1 MCGIAGYVDYKNAI
15 RHRKELKM
23 MTEIILHRGPDSV
36 GYYEDDAV
44 GLGFRRLSIIGITNG
59 QQPILNEDKS
69 MVLTFN
75 GEIYNYKSIRE
86 QLKEQGHI
94 FTTDSDSEVLLHGY
108 EEYGSGILERLRG
121 MYCFVIWDIGNRRLF
136 AARDGFGIKPFY
148 YTRPS
153 EEELVFGSEIKSLLA
168 HSSVKKELNE
178 EAVYSYLSF
187 QFSAREESFFK
198 GIYELPPGH
207 FLTFSEEGGLEIKEY
222 WDPVFATQEDMEL
235 SVAVQKIEEVFEDS
249 VKVHLTA
256 DTEVGSF
263 LSGGI
268 DSSYVVST
276 AKCPKT
282 FTVGFSDDGYS
293 EIAYAKELADKLG
306 VENYSKV
313 ITPEEYWESIPK
325 VMYHMDEPVA
335 DPAAV
340 ALYFVSQLASSYV
353 KVVCSGEGADE
364 LFGGYNVYQT
374 VIAAQ
379 ALSFLPKGLRRAVA
393 GLMKALPFHFKGK
406 EYLIRT
412 GTPLSERYIGN
423 AYIFREKEIDRL
435 LVKPKGRKKTSELTA
450 PYYERAKDFDDVQK
464 MQYIDMKFWL
474 RGDILRKA
482 DRMSMAHSLEL
493 RVPFLDY
500 EVMKVA
506 GSLPLALKVDKKTT
520 KKALRLAARKNTP
533 KASTER
539 RKLGFPV
546 PIRVWLREEK
556 YYEKVKEVL
565 LRPYMTRYFRQEE
578 MLRLLNDHYRQ
589 KRDYSR
595 KLWCLYCFGIW
606 YGEFFEE
613 NPG

>member
-69 MVLTFN
+69 MVLSFN
-75 GEIYNYKSIRE
+75 GEIYNYRSIRE

-108 EEYGSGILERLRG
+108 EEYGRGILERLRG

-153 EEELVFGSEIKSLLA
+153 EDELVFGSEIKSLLA

-207 FLTFSEEGGLEIKEY
+207 FLTFSEEGGLEIREY
-222 WDPVFATQEDMEL
+222 WDPVFATQEGMEL
-235 SVAVQKIEEVFEDS
+235 STAVKKIEEVFEDS

-379 ALSFLPKGLRRAVA
+379 ALSFLPEGLRRAVA
-393 GLMKALPFHFKGK
+393 GLMKALPFRFKGK

-435 LVKPKGRKKTSELTA
+435 LVKTKGKKKTSELTA

-506 GSLPLALKVDKKTT
+506 GSLPLSLKVDKKTT

-589 KRDYSR
+589 KKDYSR

>member
-1 MCGIAGYVDYKNAI
+1 MCGIAGYVDYRRAEA
-15 RHRKELKM
+15 HREELRK
-23 MTEIILHRGPDSV
+23 MTEVIIHRGPDSV
-36 GYYEDDAV
+36 GYYEDDAA
-44 GLGFRRLSIIGITNG
+44 GLGFRRLSIIGIANG
-59 QQPILNEDKS
+59 QQPILNETGS

-75 GEIYNYKSIRE
+75 GEIYNYVGIRE
-86 QLKEQGHI
+86 ELREKGHV
-94 FTTDSDSEVLLHGY
+94 FTTDSDSEVILHGF
-108 EEYGSGILERLRG
+108 EEYGQEILARLRG
-121 MYCFVIWDIGNRRLF
+121 MYCFVIWDIKKKSLF

-148 YTRPS
+148 YTQPS
-153 EEELVFGSEIKSLLA
+153 KEELVFGSEIKSILQY
-168 HSSVKKELNE
+168 SSVKKELNE
-178 EAVYSYLSF
+178 EAIYSYLSF
-187 QFSAREESFFK
+187 QFSARSESFFR
-198 GIYELPPGH
+198 GIFELPPGH
-207 FLTFSEEGGLEIKEY
+207 FLTYSREEGACVREY
-222 WDPVFATQEDMEL
+222 WDPKFSAEKELTMEEAVKQIED
-235 SVAVQKIEEVFEDS
+235 VFEDS

-293 EIAYAKELADKLG
+293 EIAYAKELAGILG

-313 ITPEEYWESIPK
+313 ITPEEYWDAIPK
-325 VMYHMDEPVA
+325 VQYHMDEPVA
-335 DPAAV
+335 DPSAV
-340 ALYFVSQLASSYV
+340 ALYFVSRLASNYV

-374 VIAAQ
+374 VIALRAVEWI
-379 ALSFLPKGLRRAVA
+379 PKPLRRAMA
-393 GLMKALPFHFKGK
+393 GLLRHIPLRFKGK
-406 EYLIRT
+406 EYLIRS

-423 AYIFREKEIDRL
+423 AYIFREKEIERL
-435 LVKPKGRKKTSELTA
+435 LVNPAGRQKTSELTA
-450 PYYERAKDFDDVQK
+450 PYYERAKDLDDVQK

-506 GSLPLALKVDKKTT
+506 GKLPLALKVDKTGT
-520 KKALRLAARKNTP
+520 KKALRIAARKNTP

-539 RKLGFPV
+539 KKLGFPV

-556 YYEKVKEVL
+556 YYNRVKEVL
-565 LRPYMTRYFRQEE
+565 LRPYMKKYFREEE
-578 MLRLLNDHYRQ
+578 MLKLLKAHYSG

-595 KLWCLYCFGIW
+595 KIWCLYCFGIW
-606 YGEFFEE
+606 YAEFFEC
-613 NPG
+613 

>member
-1 MCGIAGYVDYKNAI
+1 MCGIAGYVDYKRAEA
-15 RHRKELKM
+15 HREELRK
-23 MTEIILHRGPDSV
+23 MTEVIIHRGPDSV

-59 QQPILNEDKS
+59 QQPILNEDGSK
-69 MVLTFN
+69 VLTFN
-75 GEIYNYKSIRE
+75 GEIYNYAGIRE
-86 QLKEQGHI
+86 ELRDKGHV
-94 FTTDSDSEVLLHGY
+94 FTTDSDSEVILHGF
-108 EEYGSGILERLRG
+108 EEYGKEILTKLRG
-121 MYCFVIWDIGNRRLF
+121 MYCFVIWDNKKKCLF

-148 YTRPS
+148 YTQPNGN
-153 EEELVFGSEIKSLLA
+153 ELVFGSEIKSILQ

-178 EAVYSYLSF
+178 EAIYSYLSF
-187 QFSAREESFFK
+187 QFSARGESFFK
-198 GIYELPPGH
+198 GIYELLPGH
-207 FLTFSEEGGLEIKEY
+207 FLTYSLDEGVQIKEY
-222 WDPVFATQEDMEL
+222 WDPVFDTDDTMTLEE
-235 SVAVQKIEEVFEDS
+235 AVKKIEDVFEDS

-276 AKCPKT
+276 ARCPKT
-282 FTVGFSDDGYS
+282 FTVGFSDGGYS
-293 EIAYAKELADKLG
+293 EIAYAKELAEKLG

-313 ITPEEYWESIPK
+313 ITPEEYWEAVPK
-325 VMYHMDEPVA
+325 VQYHMDEPVA
-335 DPAAV
+335 DPSAV
-340 ALYFVSQLASSYV
+340 ALYFVSQLASRHV

-374 VIAAQ
+374 VIANRAMDWMPK
-379 ALSFLPKGLRRAVA
+379 ALRSAVA
-393 GLMKALPFHFKGK
+393 RVMQCIPFHFKGK

-423 AYIFREKEIDRL
+423 AYIFHEKEIDRL
-435 LVKPKGRKKTSELTA
+435 MTHPVNRKRTAELTA
-450 PYYERAKDFDDVQK
+450 PYYERAKELDDVQK

-506 GSLPLALKVDKKTT
+506 GKLPLSLKVDKNTT
-520 KKALRLAARKNTP
+520 KKALRLAAQKNTP

-546 PIRVWLREEK
+546 PVRVWLREEQ
-556 YYEKVKEVL
+556 YYHRVKEVL
-565 LRPYMTRYFRQEE
+565 LRPYMTKLFKEKE
-578 MLRLLNDHYRQ
+578 MLSLLDAHYAG
-589 KRDYSR
+589 KKDYSR

-606 YGEFFEE
+606 YEEFFF
-613 NPG
+613 

>member
-1 MCGIAGYVDYKNAI
+1 MCGIAGYVDYKNAKL
-15 RHRKELKM
+15 HQEELRK
-23 MTEIILHRGPDSV
+23 MTEVILHRGPDSV
-36 GYYEDDAV
+36 GYYEDSAI

-59 QQPILNEDKS
+59 QQPILNEDQS

-75 GEIYNYKSIRE
+75 GEIYNYESIRTE
-86 QLKEQGHI
+86 LKSKGHI
-94 FTTDSDSEVLLHGY
+94 FTTESDSEVLLHGY
-108 EEYGSGILERLRG
+108 EEYGESLLSRLRG
-121 MYCFVIWDIGNRRLF
+121 MYCFVIWNIREKKLF

-148 YTRPS
+148 YTHPAAG
-153 EEELVFGSEIKSLLA
+153 ELVFGSEIKSILK
-168 HSSVKKELNE
+168 HSSVKQELNQ
-178 EAVYSYLSF
+178 EAIYSYLSF
-187 QFSAREESFFK
+187 QFSAKPESFFK
-198 GIYELPPGH
+198 GIYELAPGH
-207 FLTFSEEGGLEIKEY
+207 FLKFSEQEGLEIKEY
-222 WDPVFATQEDMEL
+222 WDPQFATDESLTL
-235 SVAVQKIEEVFEDS
+235 SDAVEKIEAVFEDS

-263 LSGGI
+263 LSGGV

-313 ITPEEYWESIPK
+313 ITPKEYWDSIPK

-340 ALYFVSQLASSYV
+340 ALYFVSQLASKYV

-374 VIAAQ
+374 VIASQ
-379 ALSFLPKGLRRAVA
+379 ALSFLPEGVRKALA
-393 GLMKALPFHFKGK
+393 GLMRHIPFHFKGK

-412 GTPLSERYIGN
+412 GTPLSKRYIGN

-435 LVKPKGRKKTSELTA
+435 MVAPVGRQKTSELTA
-450 PYYERAKDFDDVQK
+450 PYYDRAEKLDDVQK

-500 EVMKVA
+500 EVMRVA
-506 GSLPLALKVDKKTT
+506 GSLPLSLKVDKKTT

-565 LRPYMTRYFRQEE
+565 LRPYMTKIFKKEE
-578 MLRLLNDHYRQ
+578 MLRLLNEHYQ
-589 KRDYSR
+589 NKKDYSR

-606 YGEFFEE
+606 YEVYFEQQA
-613 NPG
+613 